1 MESRCT
7 RRWQCSGDPNTLAG
21 HECKGLISHTPPRG
35 MKTNKETP
43 HATAEGVA
51 RPRPVET

>member
-51 RPRPVET
+51 RPRPVGT